1 MFSSLYILLSFA
13 FEYSPPA
20 KFAIKY
26 FTKRSIGSRVKDYAE
41 LLSVFK
47 TCMSVTFFF
56 FTPNL
61 DFLWIGWYCGSGR
74 TVGLA
79 CTRESIKRRFRGKKM
94 VMYSWRRLDGG
105 PHLRGESAFPR
116 AATTDPRPSSLTAVS
131 ENSAFHEFITVTD
144 INREGNRSAR

>member
-13 FEYSPPA
+13 FAYSPPA

-56 FTPNL
+56 FSLRTSIFYGS
-61 DFLWIGWYCGSGR
+61 DDIAAAGERSGWRARENRLSVDSG
-74 TVGLA
+74 
-79 CTRESIKRRFRGKKM
+79 EKK
-94 VMYSWRRLDGG
+94 W
-105 PHLRGESAFPR
+105 
-116 AATTDPRPSSLTAVS
+116 
-131 ENSAFHEFITVTD
+131 
-144 INREGNRSAR
+144 